1 LPFDHNWTDTCL
13 TGEATI
19 TEAIRVIEASDSKV
33 CLVVAESNN
42 SFELRGTI
50 TDGDIRRAILSGVN
64 ITDDCAQIMNDSP
77 FKACAE
83 SSIPDL
89 EGLLVKHQ
97 YRHLPIVSNEGF
109 LAGIYYSELNLVAN
123 VGKSLFVIMAGGF
136 GSRLKPYT
144 DRIPKPM
151 VEVKG
156 KPMLHHIIERAKSAG
171 FSHFALILHHLPEV
185 IKGYFGD
192 GSDFGVSIEYVEE
205 KSPLGTVGGLS
216 LLDLAG
222 SNYSSI
228 LVTNGDLV
236 SQADYRDLVQ
246 YHIKQSAFATM
257 SVRQHR
263 MVNEFG
269 TVNISGNVIIGFS
282 EKPVTVSN
290 INAGI
295 YVLSIEALK
304 TLEYGK
310 RKDMPDLFLD
320 AINLGHKVLAH
331 YLYEEWNDVGREA
344 DLNRVNEK

>member
-1 LPFDHNWTDTCL
+1 MPFDQKWTDCCL
-13 TGEATI
+13 SGGATI
-19 TEAIRVIEASDSKV
+19 TDAIKVIEASDSKV

-42 SFELRGTI
+42 LFELRGTI
-50 TDGDIRRAILSGVN
+50 TDGDIRRAILNGVN
-64 ITDDCAQIMNDSP
+64 ITNDCVQIMNDSP
-77 FKACAE
+77 FIADAE
-83 SSIPDL
+83 TSIEDL
-89 EGLLVKHQ
+89 DSLLVEHQ
-97 YRHLPIVSNEGF
+97 YRHLPIVSNSGY

-123 VGKSLFVIMAGGF
+123 AKKSLFVIMAGGF

-171 FSHFALILHHLPEV
+171 FYHFALILHHLPEV
-185 IKGYFGD
+185 IKDYFGD
-192 GSDFGVSIEYVEE
+192 GSDFGVSIEYIEE

-216 LLDLAG
+216 LLDLRE
-222 SNYSSI
+222 SNYSAI

-269 TVNISGNVIIGFS
+269 TVNISGNVITGFS

-295 YVLSIEALK
+295 YVLSIEALSI
-304 TLEYGK
+304 LEYGK

-320 AINLGHKVLAH
+320 AIALGRRVLAH
-331 YLYEEWNDVGREA
+331 YLYEEWNDVGRER